1 MSDERPPP
9 SHGGRRRAPRR
20 GAGGP
25 RSITS
30 KGVLLPVVGLLA
42 AIAMVLVL
50 LTTCQGGFDASNAPT
65 TPSPTLST
73 PIVTQPVVVPVTTP
87 PTHSATPTST
97 PTASHTTKPTTSPTP
112 TSTPTP
118 SSTAAALTSVNI
130 YNGTTKVGLAASWA
144 KKLKPKGW
152 TIRSVSNWAS
162 QTIKTTV
169 VYYPPGQKA
178 SAQKLAADVGNA
190 RVAPATSSAMSS
202 IALTLVL
209 GTSAA

>member
-1 MSDERPPP
+1 MSGQQPPP

-20 GAGGP
+20 GAGSP

-87 PTHSATPTST
+87 PTHSATPTAT
-97 PTASHTTKPTTSPTP
+97 HTPTTSPTP
-112 TSTPTP
+112 KASPTP
-118 SSTAAALTSVNI
+118 SATATAAALTIVNI
-130 YNGTTKVGLAASWA
+130 YNGTTKVGLAAGWA
-144 KKLKPKGW
+144 KKLKAKGW
-152 TIRSVSNWAS
+152 TVRSVANWAS
-162 QTIKTTV
+162 QSIKTTV

-178 SAQKLAADVGNA
+178 AAQKLATDVGNA
-190 RVAPATSSAMSS
+190 RVAPATSSAESAL
-202 IALTLVL
+202 ALTLVL
-209 GTSAA
+209 GSSAT

>member
-20 GAGGP
+20 GAGSP

-30 KGVLLPVVGLLA
+30 KSVLLPVVGLLA

-50 LTTCQGGFDASNAPT
+50 LTTCQGGFDATNAPT

-73 PIVTQPVVVPVTTP
+73 PQVTQPVVVPVTTP
-87 PTHSATPTST
+87 PTHSTTPT
-97 PTASHTTKPTTSPTP
+97 PTASHTTKPTTTPTP
-112 TSTPTP
+112 TATPTP
-118 SSTAAALTSVNI
+118 SSTAVALTVVNI

-152 TIRSVSNWAS
+152 TIRTVSNWAS

-178 SAQKLAADVGNA
+178 SAQKLATDVGNA

-202 IALTLVL
+202 TALTLVL